1 MSESPPF
8 LRRVRIRNYKSIV
21 ECDVELGKFNVIVG
35 RNGSGKSNFL
45 DALRFVAE
53 ALQSSLDFA
62 IQSRGG
68 INDIIN
74 KCAQA
79 GELLEIRVEL
89 NLLRTQNCVYE
100 FHIVPLPQGRY
111 RIQSESI
118 LIESSPGRTR
128 SFRTEGGNLVDGKVD
143 SMASVDIFPK
153 AAPDRLYLVT
163 MSGLPDFRAAHN
175 SLTNMCFY
183 NFDVEQIRQPHSA
196 DASTTLRRNGANL
209 ASLVKRLFD
218 ESPDLKTRLLE
229 YLRVIV
235 PQIVDIESESLTGL
249 DYLLFKVQLRGQM
262 QDWLHANNIS
272 DGTLRALADLIAS
285 MQYPTYGNLLSLVA
299 IEEPETALHP
309 AAVAALLDALRETA
323 QGMQIIIT
331 THSADLVDQL
341 DLETDTLLVAEMN
354 EGESTINCVNAA
366 GRSVIRDHLFTPG
379 ELLRMDQLQP
389 KPLESVP

>member
-1 MSESPPF
+1 
-8 LRRVRIRNYKSIV
+8 
-21 ECDVELGKFNVIVG
+21 
-35 RNGSGKSNFL
+35 
-45 DALRFVAE
+45 
-53 ALQSSLDFA
+53 
-62 IQSRGG
+62 
-68 INDIIN
+68 
-74 KCAQA
+74 
-79 GELLEIRVEL
+79 
-89 NLLRTQNCVYE
+89 
-100 FHIVPLPQGRY
+100 
-111 RIQSESI
+111 
-118 LIESSPGRTR
+118 
-128 SFRTEGGNLVDGKVD
+128 
-143 SMASVDIFPK
+143 MASVDIFPK

>member
-45 DALRFVAE
+45 DALRFVAD

-79 GELLEIRVEL
+79 GELLEIWVEL

-100 FHIVPLPQGRY
+100 FQIVPMPQGRY

-118 LIESSPGRTR
+118 LIESSSGRINR
-128 SFRTEGGNLVDGKVD
+128 FRTEGGNLVDAKVD
-143 SMASVDIFPK
+143 SMTSVDIFPK
-153 AAPDRLYLVT
+153 AALDRLYLVT

-249 DYLLFKVQLRGQM
+249 DYLLFKIQLRGQM
-262 QDWLHANNIS
+262 QEWLHANNIS

-309 AAVAALLDALRETA
+309 AAVAALLDALRESA
-323 QGMQIIIT
+323 QSMQIIIT

-354 EGESTINCVNAA
+354 EGESTINGVNAA

-389 KPLESVP
+389 KPLEPVP